1 MKLSSTNKYYPYI
14 KRNMGSIDTRIL
26 FLSKWCKVLI
36 SSHPYFSYQ
45 NDFKHST
52 SLMQRDF
59 SSLGIHINIK
69 ALLNKYRM
77 FMILRWAY
85 TYIYFMIQKPFVYK
99 CFRSNL
105 TCTDSNAKADNK
117 NISFIISSQVVT
129 NIIIRL
135 INKRYEKYKNLQKI

>member
-1 MKLSSTNKYYPYI
+1 MTLLTQKCFLRYSSTEFISFLEQFNVSTSAYPYF
-14 KRNMGSIDTRIL
+14 T
-26 FLSKWCKVLI
+26 
-36 SSHPYFSYQ
+36 YQ

-99 CFRSNL
+99 CFGSNL
-105 TCTDSNAKADNK
+105 TSTDSNSKADNE
-117 NISFIISSQVVT
+117 NISFIVSSEVVT
-129 NIIIRL
+129 SFIIRL
-135 INKRYEKYKNLQKI
+135 INKRYEK

>member
-1 MKLSSTNKYYPYI
+1 MTLLSQKCFHSKKITTRLMVSFEY
-14 KRNMGSIDTRIL
+14 RIL
-26 FLSKWCKVLI
+26 LI
-36 SSHPYFSYQ
+36 SKQCKTSISGHPYFTYQ

-99 CFRSNL
+99 CFLGQINHFMVLFNVWQRD
-105 TCTDSNAKADNK
+105 DSIHYLLLD
-117 NISFIISSQVVT
+117 
-129 NIIIRL
+129 
-135 INKRYEKYKNLQKI
+135 INKS

>member
-1 MKLSSTNKYYPYI
+1 
-14 KRNMGSIDTRIL
+14 
-26 FLSKWCKVLI
+26 
-36 SSHPYFSYQ
+36 
-45 NDFKHST
+45 
-52 SLMQRDF
+52 MQRDF

-85 TYIYFMIQKPFVYK
+85 YTYIYFMIQKPFVYK

-105 TCTDSNAKADNK
+105 TCTDSNSKADNK

-129 NIIIRL
+129 SNMIRL
-135 INKRYEKYKNLQKI
+135 FSKSILLDRIVQINKRYEQYKK

>member
-1 MKLSSTNKYYPYI
+1 MKV
-14 KRNMGSIDTRIL
+14 SI
-26 FLSKWCKVLI
+26 SGH
-36 SSHPYFSYQ
+36 SYFTYQ

-105 TCTDSNAKADNK
+105 TCTDSNSKADNK

-129 NIIIRL
+129 NIIIRFS
-135 INKRYEKYKNLQKI
+135 NKQKI